1 MSINSVSGNPNW
13 WNWQSQAAQASSGSA
28 ATGSTTAIT
37 TGDSIANTGTVAAAS
52 NLGAFLQA
60 FSADLQAMLVE
71 TANAAGTTGATQPTT
86 GATGTQAS
94 STSQIDPNQPQEA
107 VPHHHHHHHADGDEG
122 GSMQTAANQLVGN
135 IGQSLQNGTLT
146 SNGISNTAS
155 IFAADVMQALQSYGT
170 TTPTASGPALL
181 A

>member
-52 NLGAFLQA
+52 NLSTFLQA
-60 FSADLQAMLVE
+60 FSADLQAMLVQ
-71 TANAAGTTGATQPTT
+71 TANAAGTTGATQAAT
-86 GATGTQAS
+86 GGTGTQAS
-94 STSQIDPNQPQEA
+94 STSQIDPNQPQQG
-107 VPHHHHHHHADGDEG
+107 VHHHHHHHGGGDEG

-135 IGQSLQNGTLT
+135 IGQTLQNGTLT

-155 IFAADVMQALQSYGT
+155 AFAADVMQALQSYGT
-170 TTPTASGPALL
+170 TMPTASGPALL